1 MEEQIH
7 RWVKEDTIK
16 VKLERGQ
23 RGTYG
28 WEISYENTD
37 DQVLIDR
44 IERMDLTLR
53 TKFAQSGEV
62 EAKG

>member
-28 WEISYENTD
+28 WEISYEHTNDET
-37 DQVLIDR
+37 LIAR
-44 IERMDLTLR
+44 IERVDLTLR
-53 TKFAQSGEV
+53 QKYASHNE
-62 EAKG
+62 EEK